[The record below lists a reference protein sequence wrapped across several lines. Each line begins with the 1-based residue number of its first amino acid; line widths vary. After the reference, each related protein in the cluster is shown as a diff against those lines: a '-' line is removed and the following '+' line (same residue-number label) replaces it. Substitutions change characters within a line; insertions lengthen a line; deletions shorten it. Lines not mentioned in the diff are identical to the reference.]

1 MQKNRLGVR
10 SVFISVELFN
20 VISENDVGCWVC
32 PAYGEARCLLL
43 YVCDGSLPRAFF
55 HVCYIRMSKDY
66 YGILGV
72 SRSASKDDIKKA
84 FRKLAHKYHPDKK
97 EGDEAKFKEVN
108 EAYQVLS
115 DEKKRAE
122 YDTYGQTFGGGGA
135 GGYGD
140 FGGFGGFGGA
150 QGAGVEF
157 DIGDIFNQ
165 FFGGQGGGYGHERRG
180 RDMSIDIEVSFKDAV
195 FGTRRSILLTKMG
208 ACDDCGGS
216 GAKKGSGMKTCE
228 TCNGQGKVHEA
239 RKSPFGTFSVTRVC
253 DTCGG
258 VGEVPKEPCATC
270 KGQGVLH
277 KREEVTVRVPA
288 GIGSG
293 EMIRITGGGEAIPKG
308 IPGDLYIKVHVTP
321 DPHFTREGNNII
333 MRLPIK
339 LSEALLGATRTIETL
354 DGKID
359 ISIPTG
365 ATFGEKLRVRGKGVP
380 TGEGERRGDLLVVLS
395 IEMPKKLSRKAKELI
410 EDLKH
415 EGI

>member
-1 MQKNRLGVR
+1 MYTIL
-10 SVFISVELFN
+10 
-20 VISENDVGCWVC
+20 
-32 PAYGEARCLLL
+32 
-43 YVCDGSLPRAFF
+43 
-55 HVCYIRMSKDY
+55 MSKDY

-72 SRSASKDDIKKA
+72 EKNASKDDIKKA

-97 EGDEAKFKEVN
+97 EGDESKFKEVN
-108 EAYQVLS
+108 EAYQILS

-122 YDTYGQTFGGGGA
+122 YDTYGQTFGGQG

-157 DIGDIFNQ
+157 DIGDIFSQ
-165 FFGGQGGGYGHERRG
+165 FFGGQGGGMGRERRG

-195 FGTRRSILLTKMG
+195 FGTKRSILLTKMG
-208 ACDDCGGS
+208 VCDDCGGT

-228 TCNGQGKVHEA
+228 ACNGQGKVHEA

-253 DTCGG
+253 ETCGG
-258 VGEVPKEPCATC
+258 TGEVPKEVCATC

-277 KREEVTVRVPA
+277 KREEVNIRIPA

-308 IPGDLYIKVHVTP
+308 TPGDLYIKVHVTP
-321 DPHFTREGNNII
+321 DEQFSREGNNIV
-333 MRLPIK
+333 MKLPIK
-339 LSEALLGATRTIETL
+339 LSEALLGVTRTIETL
-354 DGKID
+354 DGNID
-359 ISIPTG
+359 ISIPAG

-395 IEMPKKLSRKAKELI
+395 IEMPKKLSRKAKKLVEELQQ
-410 EDLKH
+410 

>member
-1 MQKNRLGVR
+1 
-10 SVFISVELFN
+10 
-20 VISENDVGCWVC
+20 
-32 PAYGEARCLLL
+32 
-43 YVCDGSLPRAFF
+43 
-55 HVCYIRMSKDY
+55 MSKDY

-72 SRSASKDDIKKA
+72 EKNASKDDIKKA

-108 EAYQVLS
+108 EAYQILS
-115 DEKKRAE
+115 DDTKRKE
-122 YDTYGQTFGGGGA
+122 YDTYGQSFGGGA
-135 GGYGD
+135 TGGYGD

-165 FFGGQGGGYGHERRG
+165 FFGGQGGGFGGGERRG

-195 FGTRRSILLTKMG
+195 FGTKRSILLTKTG
-208 ACDDCGGS
+208 VCDDCAGT

-228 TCNGQGKVHEA
+228 VCNGQGKVHEA
-239 RKSPFGTFSVTRVC
+239 RRSPFGTFSVTRVC

-258 VGEVPKEPCATC
+258 VGEVPKEPCPTC

-277 KREEVTVRVPA
+277 KREEVNVRIPA
-288 GIGSG
+288 GIGNG

-308 IPGDLYIKVHVTP
+308 TAGDLYIKVHVTP
-321 DPHFTREGNNII
+321 DPHFIREGHNII
-333 MRLPIK
+333 MKLPIK
-339 LSEALLGATRTIETL
+339 LSEAILGATRSIETL

-359 ISIPTG
+359 ISIPAG
-365 ATFGEKLRVRGKGVP
+365 ATFDEKLRVRGKGVP
-380 TGEGERRGDLLVVLS
+380 TGDGERRGDLLVVLS
-395 IEMPKKLSRKAKELI
+395 IEMPKKLSRTAKKLVEELQQ
-410 EDLKH
+410 